1 MTACLMIFLKKK
13 SSMNKTEKIK
23 FIEKSKIL
31 KIKELGLEKRLEQ
44 LEETLE
50 DLEDLEIE
58 VNVLNEK
65 Q

>member
-13 SSMNKTEKIK
+13 SSMNKTKKIK
-23 FIEKSKIL
+23 FIEKSEIQD
-31 KIKELGLEKRLEQ
+31 LGSEKRLIQQ
-44 LEETLE
+44 LEEA
-50 DLEDLEIE
+50 LEDLEIE